1 LLIGYW
7 VLGIIWSLEFGDPP
21 AKALSEYTWSALA
34 KVSAKASFLGGDRC
48 GGQVEIST
56 IDEGDKR

>member
-1 LLIGYW
+1 
-7 VLGIIWSLEFGDPP
+7 LEFGDPP

-48 GGQVEIST
+48 GGQVGILI
-56 IDEGDKR
+56 IDQGDKR